1 MSSGASRLRPPSP
14 ALWRGRGREAG
25 QTPARTRVA
34 ARRLWPSPRPERTL
48 GTCRGSAGAARTH
61 VSNAR
66 GPRGRL
72 AGRVRPSAA
81 ERPSRRARNEQR
93 LLRSAEPGACVSS
106 GGGSSSRTRALRR
119 PCPRKPLCARFCSA
133 VGRRPGRLAAWPAPR
148 RLGQVDNQRPLR
160 TQTSLARPRAPA
172 PPRPFPG
179 ELRRAQLP
187 PCALA
192 TGVAHLRQALPAPG
206 RREEHAISR
215 AGSARGRA
223 GSGPRPRPPQH
234 RGPPPRQTVSGLE
247 TRAPLTTQPPRSG
260 AGSVLARPRGL
271 RPQRAPKP

>member
-1 MSSGASRLRPPSP
+1 MC
-14 ALWRGRGREAG
+14 
-25 QTPARTRVA
+25 V
-34 ARRLWPSPRPERTL
+34 RRRRQQLTD
-48 GTCRGSAGAARTH
+48 AGAASALPAKAALRS
-61 VSNAR
+61 VLL
-66 GPRGRL
+66 GR
-72 AGRVRPSAA
+72 RPSAW
-81 ERPSRRARNEQR
+81 P
-93 LLRSAEPGACVSS
+93 
-106 GGGSSSRTRALRR
+106 
-119 PCPRKPLCARFCSA
+119 
-133 VGRRPGRLAAWPAPR
+133 PGRLAAWPAPR

-206 RREEHAISR
+206 RREEHTISR

-234 RGPPPRQTVSGLE
+234 RGPPPGQTVSGLE

-271 RPQRAPKP
+271 RHKGLRSRDVLSQRTQTWGVAGVGGRRLGSQQGRRTLRPAERMERETLSRGHGRPGATPGLSSLREVGFNSHLVRPRGLNADG